1 MSKHFTTLE
10 EFWPF
15 YVSQHLNPVSRYL
28 HACGTTIGLVLAACA
43 LVLRAPALIAAALV
57 VAYGF
62 AWIGH
67 FFYEK
72 NRPATFSYPLLSFR
86 ADFRMYWLTVRGE
99 MGTEILLLTKQLKEL
114 RERE

>member
-1 MSKHFTTLE
+1 MTTLE

-15 YVSQHLNPVSRYL
+15 YVSQHLNPVNRTL
-28 HACGTTIGLVLAACA
+28 HAWGTTLGILLGLGSFI
-43 LVLRAPALIAAALV
+43 LRAPLLFVAGLV

-72 NRPATFSYPLLSFR
+72 NTPATFSYPLLSFR
-86 ADFRMYWLTVRGE
+86 ADFRMYRLTIRGE
-99 MGTEILLLTKQLKEL
+99 MTTEILLLTKELKTL
-114 RERE
+114 R

>member
-1 MSKHFTTLE
+1 MTTLD

-15 YVSQHLNPVSRYL
+15 YVSQHLNPVNRTL
-28 HACGTTIGLVLAACA
+28 HAWGTTLGMLLGLGA
-43 LVLRAPALIAAALV
+43 LLLREPLLIAAGLA

-72 NRPATFSYPLLSFR
+72 NTPATFSYPLLSFR
-86 ADFRMYWLTVRGE
+86 ADLRMYWLTLRGE
-99 MGTEILLLTKQLKEL
+99 MGAEILLLTKELKTL
-114 RERE
+114 R